1 MCRFARSEASG
12 RGVDAIASFID
23 RLKTESVTRR
33 RRAAAAG
40 GGLAAFLAAAGAAAA
55 EDLGIE
61 TPGDGAAFGD
71 YPIASSAADLLAVA
85 NSCATRNERVD
96 GGEHPGHVSPGHA
109 ATSWLSGGDFASRLE
124 SRFESH
130 LSGQDAHQHGKDASV
145 ATSGDHAA
153 HALHVETNSVPVT
166 SAHSGHS
173 DGAAHVASAVSHA
186 HSDSTELG
194 DSFAAMLDHA
204 AHAAIAAQASDTP
217 AGAFGMSSDHQLDG
231 AAMISRVLD
240 ARMLT
245 VEAGNATLADIDDA
259 VTALVDDGEA
269 AAPSASPIGVE
280 AYGDIAFAETP
291 PADLL
296 VLSAAEI

>member
-85 NSCATRNERVD
+85 NFCATRNERVD
-96 GGEHPGHVSPGHA
+96 GGEHDH

-130 LSGQDAHQHGKDASV
+130 LSGQDAHQHGEDASV
-145 ATSGDHAA
+145 ATTGEHAA
-153 HALHVETNSVPVT
+153 HAFHVETNSAFVA
-166 SAHSGHS
+166 SAHAGHS
-173 DGAAHVASAVSHA
+173 DGAAHVAGAVSHA
-186 HSDSTELG
+186 HSDSIELG
-194 DSFAAMLDHA
+194 DSLAAMLDHA
-204 AHAAIAAQASDTP
+204 AHAAIAAQASDAP
-217 AGAFGMSSDHQLDG
+217 AAAFGMSSDHQLDG

-269 AAPSASPIGVE
+269 AAPSAFPIGVE